1 MNSNNTV
8 GRPQSPNKCT
18 HCVMVRFDD
27 LEFDALQRMME
38 KAGETVKAT
47 FIKQHLAGK
56 PFKVLVTDKTLS
68 LYTAKLGEFF
78 AQFRTLGVN
87 YNLVVKDL
95 RAGFS
100 EKTAMSLL
108 YNLEKI
114 TKEMIKIMSDVKNL
128 TVKFDEA
135 WSQKSV

>member
-1 MNSNNTV
+1 
-8 GRPQSPNKCT
+8 
-18 HCVMVRFDD
+18 MVRFDD

-47 FIKQHLAGK
+47 FIKQHLSGK
-56 PFKVLVTDKTLS
+56 PFRVLVTDKTLS

-78 AQFRTLGVN
+78 AQFRTLGIN
-87 YNLVVKDL
+87 YNLVVKEL
-95 RAGFS
+95 RTGFT

-114 TKEMIKIMSDVKNL
+114 TREMIKIMAEVKNL
-128 TVKFDEA
+128 TEKFDEA

>member
-1 MNSNNTV
+1 MNPNNTV
-8 GRPQSPNKCT
+8 GRPQSPSKCT

-87 YNLVVKDL
+87 YNLVVKEL

-128 TVKFDEA
+128 TEKFDEA

>member
-1 MNSNNTV
+1 MNPNNTV

-38 KAGETVKAT
+38 KAGETVKAS

-87 YNLVVKDL
+87 YNLVVKEL

-114 TKEMIKIMSDVKNL
+114 TKEMIKIMADVKNL
-128 TVKFDEA
+128 TEKFDET